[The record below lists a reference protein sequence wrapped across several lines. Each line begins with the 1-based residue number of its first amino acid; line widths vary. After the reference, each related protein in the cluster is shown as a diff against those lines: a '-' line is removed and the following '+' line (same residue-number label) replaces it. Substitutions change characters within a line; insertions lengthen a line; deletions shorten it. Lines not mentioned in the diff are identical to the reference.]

1 MSIIR
6 HWIIIKPVFG
16 ICNVR
21 IKYILRFV
29 FEYTKYG
36 HDAAPSEVE
45 ANKGFYEFDAFYKFI
60 NQTYGSGSLE
70 RLFNSNRK
78 ESEKIET
85 ITTWWN
91 SYEKNKNQQTN
102 SYFDNL
108 STVKQGTYIWNGYSW
123 EKQ

>member
-1 MSIIR
+1 MKLRNLISTILLLLAA
-6 HWIIIKPVFG
+6 VG
-16 ICNVR
+16 ICSADA
-21 IKYILRFV
+21 
-29 FEYTKYG
+29 
-36 HDAAPSEVE
+36 DAAPNEVE
-45 ANKGFYEFDAFYKFI
+45 ANKEFYEFDAFYNFI

-91 SYEKNKNQQTN
+91 SYEKNKKQQTN

>member
-1 MSIIR
+1 MKLRNLIST
-6 HWIIIKPVFG
+6 
-16 ICNVR
+16 
-21 IKYILRFV
+21 ILLLLAAV
-29 FEYTKYG
+29 G
-36 HDAAPSEVE
+36 VCSADADAAPNEVE

-91 SYEKNKNQQTN
+91 SYKKTRNK
-102 SYFDNL
+102 
-108 STVKQGTYIWNGYSW
+108 K
-123 EKQ
+123 